1 MAYLTHRSKNREAG
15 KMRRQKKTF
24 QTREQDQT
32 PEKDINKMERS
43 NLPDKEFKVMVI
55 KLLTKLRGR

>member
-1 MAYLTHRSKNREAG
+1 
-15 KMRRQKKTF
+15 MRRQKKTF